1 MEFRFCPLCA
11 AELTPLPL
19 EHRDAG
25 RPACPQ
31 GHFVHYDNPAVTTYA
46 CIADAEGRY
55 LALRRAHPPCLGE
68 WDLPGGFV
76 EAGEPPAEAVLREI
90 REETGLEVELLG
102 VIGAYSSI
110 YGETGRHTVDIG
122 FHARVAGPQ
131 PPSQHPPDTLLSDEK
146 SEAGW
151 FGLDEFPDPAFAGER
166 AGLADLKASRPPW
179 TSPSPTS
186 SS

>member
-1 MEFRFCPLCA
+1 VEFRFCPVCA
-11 AELTPLPL
+11 AALEPLPA

-25 RPACPQ
+25 RPACPA
-31 GHFVHYDNPAVTTYA
+31 GHYVHYDNPAVTTYA
-46 CIADAEGRY
+46 FIGDAEGRF
-55 LALRRAHPPCLGE
+55 LALRRAHEPCLGQ

-76 EAGEPPAEAVLREI
+76 NAGETPAESLLREI
-90 REETGLEVELLG
+90 REETGLEAELLG
-102 VIGAYSSI
+102 VIGAYASV

-122 FHARVAGPQ
+122 FLARVQQTANM
-131 PPSQHPPDTLLSDEK
+131 LLSDEK
-146 SEAGW
+146 SEAAW
-151 FGLDEFPDPAFAGER
+151 FALDDFPDPAFAGER